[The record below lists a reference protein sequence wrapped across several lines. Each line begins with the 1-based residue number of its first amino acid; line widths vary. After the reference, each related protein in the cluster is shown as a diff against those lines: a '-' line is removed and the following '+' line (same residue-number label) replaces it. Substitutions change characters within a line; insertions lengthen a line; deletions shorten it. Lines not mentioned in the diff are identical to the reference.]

1 MPEQKGINIQEQTKE
16 IANETNWTWS
26 RRKHLKRETKSMVI
40 INYFFLNCLK
50 NLCKGCKQIKPSKR
64 ANINHRNK
72 KIRSYI
78 LSSKNTMNWLK
89 MNTNSS
95 KSFGQ
100 LFIRN
105 KRRLYDINAQHY
117 QKPVLGIGKVIF
129 RRILRFKYDHQKTK
143 PHCYQLRKN

>member
-1 MPEQKGINIQEQTKE
+1 
-16 IANETNWTWS
+16 
-26 RRKHLKRETKSMVI
+26 
-40 INYFFLNCLK
+40 
-50 NLCKGCKQIKPSKR
+50 
-64 ANINHRNK
+64 
-72 KIRSYI
+72 
-78 LSSKNTMNWLK
+78 

-143 PHCYQLRKN
+143 PHCYQLRKNKCKTLDVFIPVDNVKRGMNKMDKYQDLARENWKL